1 MLGNS
6 TCNVK
11 VNMNLMEMKELSA
24 SQLHLLLHPTDDEDD
39 ADLKESTNLVS
50 RIEPTKAQQSPIR

>member
-50 RIEPTKAQQSPIR
+50 RMDLD